1 MMWQAARGFARAE
14 GGGYNGAPMILKVSR
29 LGHPVLRK
37 PSEAV
42 PKEAITS
49 PAIQTFLKDLVE
61 TMREYDG
68 VGIAAPQVHVGK
80 QIAVIEVHENPR
92 YKDAPA
98 IPLTYLINPKI
109 TASGREQIVDWEGCL
124 SVEGFRGQ
132 VPRAAWVEVEAC
144 NEQGRR
150 VQFRAEGFFARVVQH
165 ECDHLAGKVYLDRMP
180 DLLTLTHLQE
190 FTRYWND

>member
-1 MMWQAARGFARAE
+1 MA
-14 GGGYNGAPMILKVSR
+14 ILKVSR

-42 PKEAITS
+42 PKETITT
-49 PAIQTFLKDLVE
+49 PVMQAFLRDLVE

-80 QIAVIEVHENPR
+80 QVAVIEVNENPR
-92 YKDAPA
+92 YHKAPPV
-98 IPLTYLINPKI
+98 PLTYLINPKI
-109 TASGREQIVDWEGCL
+109 VTCSQEQLEDWEGCL

-132 VPRAAWVEVEAC
+132 VPRATWVEVDAY
-144 NEQGRR
+144 NEHGQR

-165 ECDHLAGKVYLDRMP
+165 ECDHLAGKVYLDRMAN
-180 DLLTLTHLQE
+180 LSTLTHLHE
-190 FTRYWND
+190 FARYWSDK